1 MINMIRNIA
10 LILIGIASLVMLIVS
25 FVLLYMIVSELLE
38 GE

>member
-25 FVLLYMIVSELLE
+25 FVLLYLVVWSLLE
-38 GE
+38 EE